1 MREMKM
7 IRERLGKSKL
17 VIVVLLF
24 SAAIVFS
31 MTVASREPAIGLT
44 LEWES
49 IGSDVEINLIRT
61 EGGHN
66 EREDNIT
73 ITKRS
78 PKNYA
83 FMPGDVDGL
92 PKWME
97 VEWQYGIVEAKTYE
111 EAHRYAKH
119 AKAHIDLKALIPPE
133 YIVEVARDR
142 NRKQLKLTGTFND
155 EKLNVRADVYQW
167 RD

>member
-1 MREMKM
+1 M
-7 IRERLGKSKL
+7 IRERLRKSQS
-17 VIVVLLF
+17 VFVVLLF
-24 SAAIVFS
+24 AAAIVFS
-31 MTVASREPAIGLT
+31 MTTASRETSIGLT

-49 IGSDVEINLIRT
+49 TGGDVEINFIRT

-78 PKNYA
+78 PKSYA
-83 FMPGDVDGL
+83 LMPGDVDGI

-97 VEWQYGIVEAKTYE
+97 VEWQYGIVDGKTYE
-111 EAHRYAKH
+111 EEHKYARH
-119 AKAHIDLKALIPPE
+119 AKAYIDLKALIPPE
-133 YIVEVARDR
+133 YIEEVVRDR
-142 NRKQLKLTGTFND
+142 HRKQLKLTGTFND
-155 EKLNVRADVYQW
+155 DKLSVRAEVYQW

>member
-1 MREMKM
+1 M
-7 IRERLGKSKL
+7 IRERLLKSHS
-17 VIVVLLF
+17 VFVLLPF
-24 SAAIVFS
+24 AAAIVFS
-31 MTVASREPAIGLT
+31 MTTASRETSIGLT

-49 IGSDVEINLIRT
+49 TGSDVEINFIRT

-66 EREDNIT
+66 EREDSIT

-78 PKNYA
+78 PKSYA
-83 FMPGDVDGL
+83 LMPADVVGI

-111 EAHRYAKH
+111 DSHKYAKH
-119 AKAHIDLKALIPPE
+119 AKAYIDLKALIPPE
-133 YIVEVARDR
+133 YIEEVARDR
-142 NRKQLKLTGTFND
+142 HRKQLKLTGTFND
-155 EKLNVRADVYQW
+155 DKLSVRADVYQW